1 MKIQMLPSSIDEN
14 GQASDRQH
22 LLTLVIDDCVAID
35 AGCLA
40 MSCSPKQRENIRDVI
55 LTHTHLD
62 HIAGLPIFID
72 DLFASL
78 KEPVRIHASSEM
90 VEILERD
97 IFNWAIYPRFSEL
110 SNDDGPVMEYREFER
125 GAEIQAR
132 HLTIKS
138 VGVQHPVSANGYL
151 VSDGSGSIGITGDTA
166 ETDEFWEVCNTT
178 SDLKAIFVECA
189 FPDELVSLATVSEH
203 LTPQRLSS
211 ELSKLTDRKY
221 PVYVINIKPMY
232 REKVVKQLTTLSLEN
247 VEIMRV
253 GKVYEF

>member
-35 AGCLA
+35 AECLA

-90 VEILERD
+90 IEILERD
-97 IFNWAIYPRFSEL
+97 IFNWAIYPRFSQL

-125 GAEIQAR
+125 GADVW
-132 HLTIKS
+132 K
-138 VGVQHPVSANGYL
+138 
-151 VSDGSGSIGITGDTA
+151 
-166 ETDEFWEVCNTT
+166 
-178 SDLKAIFVECA
+178 
-189 FPDELVSLATVSEH
+189 
-203 LTPQRLSS
+203 
-211 ELSKLTDRKY
+211 
-221 PVYVINIKPMY
+221 
-232 REKVVKQLTTLSLEN
+232 
-247 VEIMRV
+247 
-253 GKVYEF
+253 